1 MGRGREFNKN
11 VEWETKKNNN
21 ISPGIFFYPEMIK
34 NALDE
39 NKKMGLVDITTRD
52 YGIVAGFMTKCVFM
66 IISALYIYF
75 VFG

>member
-11 VEWETKKNNN
+11 VEWETKK
-21 ISPGIFFYPEMIK
+21 ITTFRLAFFYPEMIK